1 MKIIV
6 AEDDPVSLTRVSAL
20 LLSLGHIPVAAEN
33 GAEAWEL
40 FDQDPARIII
50 SDWRMP
56 GVDGLELCKKV
67 RERSNTE
74 YTYFILVTG
83 EHTAEEDYDRAIHAN
98 VDDFIVKPLDRGAI
112 WRRLRVAERILSYTT
127 EIHQLKR
134 LIPICMYC
142 KKIRDDT
149 DYWDQMEHYI
159 HEHTGSNFSHGICP
173 ECYEKVMSSE
183 FGAEVNP
190 QPDLF

>member
-20 LLSLGHIPVAAEN
+20 LLSLGHIPIASEN
-33 GAEAWEL
+33 GIEAWES
-40 FDQDPARIII
+40 FNQEPARIII

-56 GVDGLELCKKV
+56 GIDGLELCKKV
-67 RERSNTE
+67 RERPDTE

-83 EHTAEEDYDRAIHAN
+83 EHTAEEDYDRAIRAN
-98 VDDFIVKPLDRGAI
+98 VDDFIIKPLDRGAI

-127 EIHQLKR
+127 EIHQLKT

-142 KKIRDDT
+142 KKIRDDS

-173 ECYEKVMSSE
+173 DCYEKVMASE
-183 FGAEVNP
+183 FGTDVNR